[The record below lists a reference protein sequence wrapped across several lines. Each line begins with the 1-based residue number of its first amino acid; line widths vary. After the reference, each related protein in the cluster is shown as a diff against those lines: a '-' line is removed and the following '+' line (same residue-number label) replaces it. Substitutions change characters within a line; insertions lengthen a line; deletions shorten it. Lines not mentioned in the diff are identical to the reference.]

1 MFRYSSNASIRVAFH
16 IFLMSS
22 FKLYYPNEYFRSLLD
37 QTVKELQ
44 QQVSM
49 MRQREAK
56 VLEQNRELQHTI
68 LDLEQ
73 KLEEVQDRSQT
84 AFEMVRSLCTHCM
97 PIAFHWVGALFYLA
111 FRVCGLMFSLGFKM
125 LFTYKSGFYVIAVT
139 THIKMWDELLSFQES
154 LQNFVFIQPCYR
166 ILVKLK
172 KRRFYLFFVTGLN
185 SYTCL

>member
-1 MFRYSSNASIRVAFH
+1 MFYKN
-16 IFLMSS
+16 S
-22 FKLYYPNEYFRSLLD
+22 FTYQFFAIFRSLLD

-111 FRVCGLMFSLGFKM
+111 FRVW
-125 LFTYKSGFYVIAVT
+125 I
-139 THIKMWDELLSFQES
+139 
-154 LQNFVFIQPCYR
+154 NVF
-166 ILVKLK
+166 
-172 KRRFYLFFVTGLN
+172 FWF
-185 SYTCL
+185 